1 MGIPYHKRLSGHS
14 DADVLTHA
22 IIDAVLG
29 SVGESDIGTHFP
41 DIDPKHKG
49 ASSIELLKSAVD
61 KAHGL
66 GYRVINI
73 DSVVICEEPKLNP
86 FIPSMKEKL
95 AVALMVS
102 SRFIG
107 IKATTNEGMGFVGR
121 GEGIA
126 AQAVVLMEMA
136 GE

>member
-1 MGIPYHKRLSGHS
+1 M
-14 DADVLTHA
+14 LTHA

-41 DIDPKHKG
+41 DTDPKHRG

-61 KAHGL
+61 KARGL

-95 AVALMVS
+95 AVALKVS
-102 SRFIG
+102 SQFIG